1 MRVGGAPQDM
11 EESKSDI
18 PMTTTAPNPPNPPNP
33 LAPPVEDMMGEEQPM
48 GPPLNPENPELEQ
61 LYPLSPT
68 NLENLGQNTVG
79 NYHDLRVMLNS
90 VQDVPTFLKTLRE
103 FGLKSFNRR
112 GISSAIQGH
121 LLEIAQSYRAEPAMY
136 AKYIVHFL
144 YFILKHKLH
153 LKQSELAKVET
164 GLAQKYLQFF
174 GERGEVEDNAIT
186 SHIRYIVNESAGV
199 TLDAEPL
206 VQEELLRGAGALD
219 SIEQGLKEVVRTTDN
234 MLMEQEV
241 VARRRMHKTHRRGMV
256 MYEPSKSNLATQAR
270 LAPFKTPLDPELR
283 RPLAQHLAPTQ
294 RVHSTPRVSVVNPRA
309 PQRVTIPQKVP
320 TLVGDQRPE
329 AFSREGAEQDLAR
342 SQNLNTRNIL
352 NTALSQT
359 MRVTLGRGAVDQSN
373 LRRRRGITLYN
384 DDAHERRAH
393 KRLRASFT
401 LNMWNE
407 V

>member
-1 MRVGGAPQDM
+1 MRVGGAPKDEAFETMQQELERR
-11 EESKSDI
+11 EEEKGDE
-18 PMTTTAPNPPNPPNP
+18 PMPE
-33 LAPPVEDMMGEEQPM
+33 L
-48 GPPLNPENPELEQ
+48 PLNPEEPNLET
-61 LYPLSPT
+61 LYPLSAT
-68 NLENLGQNTVG
+68 NLENLGRNTVAD
-79 NYHDLRVMLNS
+79 YHKLRTMLNT

-103 FGLKSFNRR
+103 FGMNAFNKVH
-112 GISSAIQGH
+112 ITNSIQGH

-136 AKYIVHFL
+136 AKYIVHFV
-144 YFILKHKLH
+144 YFILKHKIRLA
-153 LKQSELAKVET
+153 SGELAKIEM
-164 GLAQKYLQFF
+164 GLSQKYQQFF
-174 GERGEVEDNAIT
+174 GVRGEVEDNSIT
-186 SHIRYIVNESAGV
+186 SHIRMMVNEAAGATV
-199 TLDAEPL
+199 DMEPMVQQEL
-206 VQEELLRGAGALD
+206 VRGAGALD
-219 SIEQGLKEVVRTTDN
+219 SIEQGLKDVVRTTDN

-256 MYEPSKSNLATQAR
+256 MYEPGKSNLSTQAR
-270 LAPFKTPLDPELR
+270 LAPFKTPIDPELR
-283 RPLAQHLAPTQ
+283 RPITQHMAPTQ
-294 RVHSTPRVSVVNPRA
+294 RISSVPRVSSVRPGA
-309 PQRVTIPQKVP
+309 PQRVSIPQKVP
-320 TLVGDQRPE
+320 TLVGDERPE